1 MTDMG
6 KTKKKV
12 NRKKKKQLQLIAI
25 LLMLL
30 LIAAALTWLTLRGRA
45 LNKGRAAEVTGT
57 IESAEQAV
65 TGGTGFTEDLENT
78 YKAAQHVY
86 SHRGS
91 EGKNEHSFKAYDDA
105 IAAGS
110 IYIEQ
115 DLVLS
120 QDGVLFVSH
129 DLSAESMTGV
139 SKLYSSM
146 SAEEIDGLKTK
157 AGNKVL
163 RMSEVFD
170 KYGKDIHYVIELKDR
185 REACTKA
192 FEALVDKYGYS
203 DVIIVQSMYP
213 EVLETLEEKYPDMP
227 KLLVCWNQAAFE
239 RNLDEPYID
248 MFSLKAD
255 AGLMTESNCE
265 LTHQK
270 KKLFGAWKLNDEDSI
285 KRAIDIGVDNY
296 FTDNA
301 ALALSIEKDYGVKN
315 RN

>member
-1 MTDMG
+1 M
-6 KTKKKV
+6 KKNRLLKILIAVMLVLVVAASAWIV
-12 NRKKKKQLQLIAI
+12 NRGRIVKELNDQAAQEMQAAEDEQAKAEEE
-25 LLMLL
+25 
-30 LIAAALTWLTLRGRA
+30 AAAAREA
-45 LNKGRAAEVTGT
+45 EEAAIASHVFARSGSSD
-57 IESAEQAV
+57 IE
-65 TGGTGFTEDLENT
+65 
-78 YKAAQHVY
+78 
-86 SHRGS
+86 
-91 EGKNEHSFKAYDDA
+91 EHSFKAYDAA
-105 IAAGS
+105 IEAGNK
-110 IYIEQ
+110 YIEQ
-115 DLVLS
+115 DVVCS
-120 QDGVLFVSH
+120 SDGVLYVSTETN
-129 DLSAESMTGV
+129 AIIMTGYNGMYEYINSETV
-139 SKLYSSM
+139 DELRT
-146 SAEEIDGLKTK
+146 D
-157 AGNKVL
+157 AGNPVL
-163 RMSEVFD
+163 RLSQVFD

-192 FEALVDKYGYS
+192 FEDLVDKYGYS
-203 DVIIVQSMYP
+203 DVIIIQSMYP

-285 KRAIDIGVDNY
+285 KGAIDIGVDNY
-296 FTDNA
+296 FTDNG